1 MSIFYKTGLMNIIN
15 VGDSIERWDHL
26 KCLYK
31 IEIMCYTNYL
41 LATFI
46 IFKVQYNLINV
57 LINYDKL

>member
-1 MSIFYKTGLMNIIN
+1 MNIIN

-31 IEIMCYTNYL
+31 IEIMCYTNCL
-41 LATFI
+41 LVTFVI
-46 IFKVQYNLINV
+46 SKVQYNLINV